1 MLSTAGSFVVL
12 LFTLLFLD
20 GLWLYLLLT
29 LILPLGLFVQIGD
42 WVLLVSYCSFRN
54 VQPNSKCPPRVSVRV
69 PMSDVTGTY
78 LIRACTVVTKHKIR
92 HSERCCK
99 GRKQVIVLF
108 IQDTLDLY
116 LSLSRLAGSDNTR
129 HIIL

>member
-54 VQPNSKCPPRVSVRV
+54 LQPNSKCPPRVSVRV
-69 PMSDVTGTY
+69 PMSDVTVTY
-78 LIRACTVVTKHKIR
+78 LICACTVVTKHKIR
-92 HSERCCK
+92 HSERFCK
-99 GRKQVIVLF
+99 VRKQVIVLS
-108 IQDTLDLY
+108 IM
-116 LSLSRLAGSDNTR
+116 SM
-129 HIIL
+129 